1 MTVTASAASVEA
13 NGLNTITYT
22 ATVKDRFG
30 RAVVGE
36 AIVWDIDKPEL
47 VARGDQH
54 HHRNRR
60 RGDNDRHH
68 ENTGGTITVSAT
80 VNGKK
85 ANPAWRFTARRW

>member
-1 MTVTASAASVEA
+1 
-13 NGLNTITYT
+13 LNTITYT

-47 VARGDQH
+47 VARGETSTIT
-54 HHRNRR
+54 
-60 RGDNDRHH
+60 GTGGVGTMTVTTK
-68 ENTGGTITVSAT
+68 NTGGTITVSAT

-85 ANPAWRFTARRW
+85 GES